1 MFDMPYLT
9 PYAQERQAIY
19 QFTGYDSRARI
30 SDGASREMLNLS
42 HDAFPCITPR
52 QPRKLVKSFTSPTA
66 LFHKGDKMIVVD
78 GTDFLVDGVKKGTVT
93 EGKKQM
99 VAMQT
104 KVLVW
109 PDKVYYDTASD
120 EFLEMDITQTSAT
133 ATFTNSTLTLD
144 SEVKF
149 KKGDGVQIT
158 GCKEEQN
165 NRFVVIEEVE
175 GNKITVLRDTFQYGE
190 PGDEQP
196 EDGWK
201 ETNITLER
209 KAPELEFVC
218 QKDNRLWG
226 VYDNAIACTKLG
238 DPLNWN
244 VFAQLSTDSWESAV
258 GTDGAWTGIAAYGS
272 HIVAFKE
279 HTMHKVY
286 GQKPTNFQI
295 QTVNLDGVQTGCEKS
310 IVNLNET
317 LFYLSRSGVMAYQ
330 GGIPDMISEPLGGG
344 LSDAAAGYIGDR
356 LYLSVKKDGIANIFV
371 YDTSLGVW
379 MREDDTLVKEFSPYL
394 GELYWLSGNEV
405 WAATG
410 GTEPVEWSV
419 QLGKFEEI
427 YGEKK
432 IISRLYVLADMEPD
446 SDILVEIQTDGG
458 EWKAVSHH
466 REPGHRRIPII
477 PVRCMYFSIRLS
489 GHGKVVIRS
498 IVRKTREGSD
508 L

>member
-1 MFDMPYLT
+1 MFDMPYLN
-9 PYAQERQAIY
+9 PYPEERRAIY

-30 SDGASREMLNLS
+30 SDGASREMRNLS

-52 QPRKLVKSFTSPTA
+52 QPRRLVQAYTAPSA

-78 GTDFLVDGVKKGTVT
+78 GTDFLVDGVKKGAVIA
-93 EGKKQM
+93 GKKQM
-99 VAMQT
+99 AAMQT

-120 EFLEMDITQTSAT
+120 EFLAMDITQTSAT
-133 ATFTNSTLTLD
+133 ATFTNNTLTLD
-144 SEVKF
+144 KPVAF

-158 GCKEEQN
+158 GCQQEQN
-165 NRFVVIEEVE
+165 NRFVVIEEVD
-175 GNKITVLRDTFQYGE
+175 GNKMTVLRDTFQHGE

-196 EDGWK
+196 EEGWE
-201 ETNITLER
+201 ETGITLER

-226 VYDNAIACTKLG
+226 VYGNAVCCSKLG

-244 VFAQLSTDSWESAV
+244 VFSQLSTDSWEAAV
-258 GTDGAWTGIAAYGS
+258 GTDGEWTGIAAYGS

-279 HTMHKVY
+279 HTIHKVY

-317 LFYLSRSGVMAYQ
+317 LFYLSRSGLMAYA
-330 GGIPDMISEPLGGG
+330 GGIPDMISEPLGTG
-344 LSDAAAGYIGDR
+344 LSDAAAGYLGDR
-356 LYLSVKKDGIANIFV
+356 LYLSANKEGKPNLFV

-379 MREDDTLVKEFSPYL
+379 MREDDTLAKEFSPYL
-394 GELYWLSGNEV
+394 GQLYWLSGDTV

-410 GTEPVEWSV
+410 GTEKVEWSV
-419 QLGKFEEI
+419 QLGTFEEV

-432 IISRLYVLADMEPD
+432 IISRLYVLADLEPGAD
-446 SDILVEIQTDGG
+446 MLVEMQTDGG
-458 EWKAVSHH
+458 AWKAVCHH
-466 REPGHRRIPII
+466 RQPGHRRIPII
-477 PVRCMYFSIRLS
+477 PVRCMYFSVRLS

-498 IVRKTREGSD
+498 IIRRTREGSD